1 MPPGS
6 LALLAQGAVVSL
18 LLAAAAIVGG
28 TALAIVLAAG
38 AFSRLAAVRAVY
50 RLYVYVVRGTP
61 LLVMALLVFY
71 ALPALDLRTGPYIA
85 GTLVLIIYTGALFAE
100 VFRGGVLAIPRPQ
113 WESARSLG
121 LPPLAMFRKIV
132 APLVTRYTLPPYINV
147 CVMTVKAS
155 SVLSIIT
162 VPELTMATQRVLGT
176 TFAPVEAFSVAA
188 LLYWA
193 LTAGLAALMG
203 RLEHHAPT
211 REVRA
216 VGHSA
221 RRVWDRRRR

>member
-28 TALAIVLAAG
+28 TALAVILVAG

-121 LPPLAMFRKIV
+121 LPPGAMVRKII
-132 APLVTRYTLPPYINV
+132 APMVVRYALPPYINV

-155 SVLSIIT
+155 SILSIISVWERT
-162 VPELTMATQRVLGT
+162 YDRDPRSQEVLRRDPG
-176 TFAPVEAFSVAA
+176 APRGGSPR
-188 LLYWA
+188 
-193 LTAGLAALMG
+193 G
-203 RLEHHAPT
+203 
-211 REVRA
+211 
-216 VGHSA
+216 
-221 RRVWDRRRR
+221 RRRGAGPRRAERVREDHPPPLHQLPRGVRRR